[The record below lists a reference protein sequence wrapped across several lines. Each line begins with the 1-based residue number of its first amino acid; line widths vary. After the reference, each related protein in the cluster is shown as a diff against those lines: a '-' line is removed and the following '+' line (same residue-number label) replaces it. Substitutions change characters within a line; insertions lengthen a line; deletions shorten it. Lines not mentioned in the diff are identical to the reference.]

1 MLLDSDGMKELFG
14 PFLLLLI
21 GLELVE
27 SMQSYLTEQMIHI
40 EVEVMLPIT
49 MIAVGPK
56 AIIVREAI
64 C

>member
-1 MLLDSDGMKELFG
+1 MKELFG

-27 SMQSYLTEQMIHI
+27 CMQSYLTEQMIHT
-40 EVEVMLPIT
+40 EVEVILPIT
-49 MIAVGPK
+49 MITVGPK